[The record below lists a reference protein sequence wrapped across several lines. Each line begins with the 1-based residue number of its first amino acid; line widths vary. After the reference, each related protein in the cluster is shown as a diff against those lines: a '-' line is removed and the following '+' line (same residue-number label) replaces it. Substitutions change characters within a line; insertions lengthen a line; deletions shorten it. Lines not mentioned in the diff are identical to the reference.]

1 MNDLT
6 AVRKGDQARALWLS
20 TIAFTVCFAVWTIFS
35 IIGIQIKR
43 DLGLS
48 DTQFGLLV
56 GTPILTGSLIRLM
69 LGIWTDQYGG
79 RVVYTAVMMSAAVA
93 TWLLTFAYDY
103 PTFLLAAL
111 GVGIAGGSF
120 AVGIAY
126 VSRWYPRESQGTAL
140 GIFGAG
146 NVGAAVT
153 KFIAPFVMVAYGWQT
168 VANVWALAIGVMGI
182 VFWFAT
188 KDDPQLEAR
197 RRSGAK
203 PESLRSMLEPLKN
216 VQVWRFSLYY
226 FFVFGAFVALALWL
240 PRYLIG
246 VYDLDITTAGM
257 IGAAYSVPASLFR
270 IYGGVLSDK
279 YGARRVMHWTFGVSV
294 AACFLLSYPPT
305 EYIVQG
311 IRGPMSFRLETGIFA
326 FTVIV
331 FVLGFFMSL
340 GKAAVYK
347 HIPVYYPNH
356 VGSVGGVVGLVGG
369 LGGFVLPILFGLLND
384 LTGVWQ
390 SCFMALFAI
399 SGLALVWMHLA
410 IRAMEKGVY
419 GEELKKLPE
428 LPEMQEIH
436 EPKHVGVLGPHLIE
450 DWRPEDKEFWNST
463 GRKIARR
470 NLLISIPALLLSF
483 AVWMVW
489 SVVVAKLPS
498 IGFTYT
504 TDQLFW
510 LAALPGL
517 SGATLRIFYSFMV
530 PIFGGRLWTTVTTWS
545 LIIPALGIGM
555 AVQNPATPYWLFL
568 VLALLCGFGGGNFAS
583 SMSNI
588 SFFFPRAEKGNALA
602 LNAGLG
608 NLGVS
613 VVQFVVPLVITTSV
627 FGWLG
632 GDPVTVMDAGKEVPL
647 WLQNAGFVFVPFIA
661 ASAFA
666 AWFGMNDIAS
676 AKASFAEQSVIFER
690 KHNWIMCWLYTG
702 TFGSFIGYSAGFPLL
717 AKTQFPEVNALAY
730 AFLGPL
736 VGALSR
742 SLTGWVSDKWG
753 GGRVTF
759 WVFVGM
765 TVGVAGVLYFLNSG
779 SWPGFFAMF
788 LFLFFVSGVGNA
800 STFQMIP
807 AIMRS
812 EMDRLMPAADAT
824 TRIRQADKES
834 AAIIGF
840 TSAIAAYGAF
850 FIPKSYGTSI
860 AWTGGPQV
868 ALWAF
873 LVFYLS
879 CIAITWWFYTRP
891 GGLLRDIE
899 RGGPPATPARTPAT
913 QPAE

>member
-1 MNDLT
+1 MQHLSDVGR
-6 AVRKGDQARALWLS
+6 ADQQRALWLS

-35 IIGIQIKR
+35 IIGVQIKR
-43 DLGLS
+43 DLGLTE
-48 DTQFGLLV
+48 TQFGLLV
-56 GTPILTGSLIRLM
+56 GTPILTGSLIRLI

-79 RVVYTAVMMSAAVA
+79 RIVYTAVMLSAAVA

-126 VSRWYPRESQGTAL
+126 VSKWYPKEQQGTAL

-153 KFIAPFVMVAYGWQT
+153 KFIAPFIMVAYGWKA
-168 VANVWALAIGVMGI
+168 VANIWAIAIAVMAV
-182 VFWFAT
+182 VFWLMT
-188 KDDPQLEAR
+188 RDDPQLEAR
-197 RRSGAK
+197 RKSGAK
-203 PESLRSMLEPLKN
+203 PEPLSAMLEPLKN
-216 VQVWRFSLYY
+216 IQVWRFSLYY

-246 VYDLDITTAGM
+246 VYGLDITTAGM
-257 IGAAYSVPASLFR
+257 IGALYSVPASLFR
-270 IYGGVLSDK
+270 VYGGVLSDK
-279 YGARRVMHWTFGVSV
+279 YGARRVMYWTFGVSV

-311 IRGPMSFRLETGIFA
+311 IRGPMSFRLETGLVA

-399 SGLALVWMHLA
+399 SAVALVWMHLA

-436 EPKHVGVLGPHLIE
+436 QPKHVGVLGPHLIE
-450 DWRPEDKEFWNST
+450 DWRPEDKEFWDT
-463 GRKIARR
+463 KGRTIARR

-498 IGFTYT
+498 IGFSYT

-530 PIFGGRLWTTVTTWS
+530 PVFGGRLWTTLSTWS
-545 LIIPALGIGM
+545 LLIPALGIGM

-568 VLALLCGFGGGNFAS
+568 ALALLCGFGGGNFAS

-588 SFFFPRAEKGNALA
+588 SFFFPKAEKGNALA
-602 LNAGLG
+602 INAGLG

-613 VVQFVVPLVITTSV
+613 VVQFVVPLAITAGV

-632 GDPVTVMDAGKEVPL
+632 GEPQTAVEGGRESKL
-647 WLQNAGFVFVPFIA
+647 WLQNAGFVFVPFII

-666 AWFGMNDIAS
+666 AWFGMHDLAT
-676 AKASFAEQSVIFER
+676 ARASFAEQAVIFQR
-690 KHNWIMCWLYTG
+690 KQNWIMCWLYTG

-717 AKTQFPEVNALAY
+717 ARTQFPDINVLQY
-730 AFLGPL
+730 VFLGPL
-736 VGALSR
+736 IGSLSR
-742 SLTGWVSDKWG
+742 VFTGWISDRYG
-753 GGRVTF
+753 GARVTF
-759 WVFVGM
+759 WVFIAMAIGVG
-765 TVGVAGVLYFLNSG
+765 GVLYFLNVG
-779 SWPGFFAMF
+779 SFPGFFAMF
-788 LFLFFVSGVGNA
+788 MFLFFASGVGNA

-807 AIMRS
+807 AIMRA
-812 EMDRLMPAADAT
+812 EMDRLMPGADAAE
-824 TRIRQADKES
+824 RVRQAEKES

-850 FIPKSYGTSI
+850 FIPKGYGTSI
-860 AWTGGPQV
+860 AWTGGPQA
-868 ALWAF
+868 ALWGF
-873 LVFYLS
+873 LVFYLT
-879 CIAITWWFYTRP
+879 CIAITWWCYTRP

-899 RGGPPATPARTPAT
+899 RGRRSPDAPRTTAP
-913 QPAE
+913 QPAA